1 MATPKERPGPKTT
14 PQQRPP
20 LCIMAKKPCS
30 PVLLENVSE
39 YHVYLLTN
47 YYCFSV
53 ALIRDREFC
62 SLINHHVS
70 CSGFTALHYA
80 IVIDNR
86 EVVECL
92 LESGADPTIESHRGL
107 TPSDY
112 CTNQEILTLL
122 QQHTVMVTILIAN

>member
-1 MATPKERPGPKTT
+1 M
-14 PQQRPP
+14 
-20 LCIMAKKPCS
+20 PCV
-30 PVLLENVSE
+30 PTYKL
-39 YHVYLLTN
+39 
-47 YYCFSV
+47 YYCLAV

-92 LESGADPTIESHRGL
+92 LESGADPTIENHRGL
-107 TPSDY
+107 APSDY

-122 QQHTVMVTILIAN
+122 QQHTVMVTIINCKLISTFLEIVIGVSYQHHVILYH